1 LWQHARVCSH
11 SHPTIRSCGSTHAS
25 AVTRTRPSVV
35 AAAPLLSRLYAHACC
50 HTHVTIRSCGASA
63 GIRSP
68 DHCNARVQPSA
79 VAVAPVRL
87 LCADG
92 LRLKTGRH
100 STTVTAALTPPTL
113 ARPALSSLGSM
124 HTPAAHITQAHVQ
137 MLSRASDHSGAGADA
152 VTRVSAARHHSGTGA
167 MAVTRV

>member
-1 LWQHARVCSH
+1 MWQHARVCSH

-124 HTPAAHITQAHVQ
+124 HTPAAHIIQAHVWL
-137 MLSRASDHSGAGADA
+137 LSCASGHSSTGANA
-152 VTRVSAARHHSGTGA
+152 VTRVSDHSGTGA